1 MALGISTACFYPA
14 PTEEALRMVTLDAA
28 RLLGLAD
35 STGSIE
41 VGKRADLALFEGHPL
56 RLSAIHRLTIL
67 GGKLI
72 ES

>member
-1 MALGISTACFYPA
+1 
-14 PTEEALRMVTLDAA
+14 MVTLDAA